1 MFNNNGSLED
11 RLEKN
16 HRQMTLFGRV
26 FMVVWVLMF
35 VGILGLW
42 GLGGY
47 LQYQCYSSQDP
58 NSFACWYVS
67 DRVEI
72 GVRQR

>member
-1 MFNNNGSLED
+1 MLDRDFRNNSFERRMN
-11 RLEKN
+11 
-16 HRQMTLFGRV
+16 LFGSV
-26 FMVVWVLMF
+26 FGVVWVL
-35 VGILGLW
+35 VVLVILGIWAMTGWLE
-42 GLGGY
+42 Y
-47 LQYQCYSSQDP
+47 KCYSSQDP